1 MSRRREEQDLARVL
15 ALSKGDSDKR
25 AMSPERGHAS
35 PQRKSPRRGAATP
48 PREASPARRSTRSSP
63 MRQPTMVA
71 DDVFC
76 VSGEGGANAVSPV
89 RASARTARARTA
101 DAMKIGSDVFTS
113 EPSPKKTPKKRG
125 AKATPEPKR
134 RPKKGARTDEEV
146 VADEGH
152 PGSGAED
159 QADVDQPEHVGGE
172 AHDAE
177 PTASAEPAPPHDSTP
192 DEQNTTE
199 RNTAESMDHATQEAA
214 DQNEVAAMVHPPVQ
228 PAAPPPEDSERDARK
243 RLFGKRTYPLS
254 PSAPV
259 APEPPFADE
268 HDEPDPRPEA
278 DLAHSP
284 VAREPAAATAAQAA
298 VRRAEAQKS
307 RNGIR
312 RRGRGARARDRL
324 RERGVLVMH

>member
-15 ALSKGDSDKR
+15 ALSMGDSDRRAKSPKR
-25 AMSPERGHAS
+25 GNAS

-48 PREASPARRSTRSSP
+48 PREASPARRSARTSP

-71 DDVFC
+71 DDVFR
-76 VSGEGGANAVSPV
+76 VSGEGGASAASPA
-89 RASARTARARTA
+89 RASARAARARNA

-125 AKATPEPKR
+125 AKTTPEPKR
-134 RPKKGARTDEEV
+134 RTKKGAHTDEEAE
-146 VADEGH
+146 ADEGH
-152 PGSGAED
+152 PEADAED
-159 QADVDQPEHVGGE
+159 RAGEGQPEHAGGE
-172 AHDAE
+172 ARDAE
-177 PTASAEPAPPHDSTP
+177 PTASAEPPAPQGPTQ
-192 DEQNTTE
+192 DEPSA
-199 RNTAESMDHATQEAA
+199 AETSAGEPVDHATQDAA
-214 DQNEVAAMVHPPVQ
+214 DQDEVAAMVRPPV
-228 PAAPPPEDSERDARK
+228 PRTAPPPEDSERDARK
-243 RLFGKRTYPLS
+243 RLFGKRTYLLL

-259 APEPPFADE
+259 APEPPLADE
-268 HDEPDPRPEA
+268 HDEPHPRPEA

-284 VAREPAAATAAQAA
+284 AARKPAAAAAAQAT

-307 RNGIR
+307 RSGIR